1 MIKTLIF
8 DFGDVFINLNKSN
21 FNKQMYN
28 VFGDISKNQ
37 SLLNLL
43 NDYETGKINT
53 EAFVKTLKK
62 YNNSFSEDSIIKLWN
77 SIIADFPYYRVEF
90 LKNLKATSDYKLI
103 LLSNTN
109 ELHINFIKEQV
120 SFFNEFK
127 SCFDKFYLSHEIKL
141 RKPNKEIFD
150 FVLKSNNISAEETLF
165 IDDTLEHINT
175 ASKLN
180 IKTWWL
186 KQNEDIT
193 SLVTVKNNL
202 LC

>member
-21 FNKQMYN
+21 FSKQMYN

-37 SLLNLL
+37 TLLNLL
-43 NDYETGKINT
+43 NDYETGNINT

-62 YNNSFSEDSIIKLWN
+62 YNNSFSEDYIIKLWN

-90 LKNLKATSDYKLI
+90 LKNLKATSDYKMI

-109 ELHINFIKEQV
+109 ELHINFIKEHV

-150 FVLKSNNISAEETLF
+150 FVLKSNNINAEETLF

>member
-21 FNKQMYN
+21 FNKQMNN

-37 SLLNLL
+37 TLLNLL
-43 NDYETGKINT
+43 NDYETGNINT

-62 YNNSFSEDSIIKLWN
+62 YNNSYSKDSIIKLWN

-90 LKNLKATSDYKLI
+90 LKNLKATSDYKMI

-109 ELHINFIKEQV
+109 ELHINFIKEHV

-141 RKPNKEIFD
+141 RKPNKEIFH

>member
-37 SLLNLL
+37 TLLNLL
-43 NDYETGKINT
+43 NDYETGNINT

-62 YNNSFSEDSIIKLWN
+62 YNNSFSEDYIIKLWN

-90 LKNLKATSDYKLI
+90 LKNLKATSDYKMI

-109 ELHINFIKEQV
+109 ELHINFIKEHV

-150 FVLKSNNISAEETLF
+150 FVLKSNNICAEETLF

>member
-21 FNKQMYN
+21 FSKQMYN

-37 SLLNLL
+37 TLLNLL
-43 NDYETGKINT
+43 NDYETGNINT

-62 YNNSFSEDSIIKLWN
+62 YNNSFSEDYIIKLWN

-90 LKNLKATSDYKLI
+90 LKNLKATSDCKMI

-109 ELHINFIKEQV
+109 ELHINFIKEHV

-150 FVLKSNNISAEETLF
+150 FVLKSNNINAEETLF

>member
-37 SLLNLL
+37 TLLNLL
-43 NDYETGKINT
+43 NDYETGNINT

-90 LKNLKATSDYKLI
+90 LKNLKATSDYKMI

-109 ELHINFIKEQV
+109 ELHINFIKEHV

-150 FVLKSNNISAEETLF
+150 FVLKSNNICAEETLF

>member
-43 NDYETGKINT
+43 NNYETGKINT

-90 LKNLKATSDYKLI
+90 LKNLKATSEYKLI

>member
-37 SLLNLL
+37 TLLNLL
-43 NDYETGKINT
+43 NDYETGNINT

-90 LKNLKATSDYKLI
+90 LKNLKATSDYKMI

-109 ELHINFIKEQV
+109 ELHINFIKEHV

>member
-1 MIKTLIF
+1 M
-8 DFGDVFINLNKSN
+8 
-21 FNKQMYN
+21 
-28 VFGDISKNQ
+28 
-37 SLLNLL
+37 
-43 NDYETGKINT
+43 
-53 EAFVKTLKK
+53 
-62 YNNSFSEDSIIKLWN
+62 
-77 SIIADFPYYRVEF
+77 
-90 LKNLKATSDYKLI
+90 I

-109 ELHINFIKEQV
+109 ELHINFIKEHV

-150 FVLKSNNISAEETLF
+150 FVLKSNNICAEETLF

>member
-37 SLLNLL
+37 TLLNLL
-43 NDYETGKINT
+43 NDYETGNINT

-90 LKNLKATSDYKLI
+90 LNYKYLY
-103 LLSNTN
+103 
-109 ELHINFIKEQV
+109 FR
-120 SFFNEFK
+120 FK
-127 SCFDKFYLSHEIKL
+127 K
-141 RKPNKEIFD
+141 
-150 FVLKSNNISAEETLF
+150 
-165 IDDTLEHINT
+165 
-175 ASKLN
+175 
-180 IKTWWL
+180 
-186 KQNEDIT
+186 
-193 SLVTVKNNL
+193 
-202 LC
+202 

>member
-8 DFGDVFINLNKSN
+8 DFGDVFINLNKNN

-37 SLLNLL
+37 NLLNLL
-43 NDYETGKINT
+43 NDYETGNINT

-62 YNNSFSEDSIIKLWN
+62 YNNSFSEDAIIKLWN
-77 SIIADFPYYRVEF
+77 FIIADFPYYRVQF

-109 ELHINFIKEQV
+109 ELHINFIKEHV

>member
-37 SLLNLL
+37 TLLNLL
-43 NDYETGKINT
+43 NDYETGNINT

-90 LKNLKATSDYKLI
+90 LKNLKATSDYKMI

-109 ELHINFIKEQV
+109 ELHINFIKEHV
-120 SFFNEFK
+120 SF
-127 SCFDKFYLSHEIKL
+127 LSLI
-141 RKPNKEIFD
+141 
-150 FVLKSNNISAEETLF
+150 
-165 IDDTLEHINT
+165 HI
-175 ASKLN
+175 
-180 IKTWWL
+180 
-186 KQNEDIT
+186 
-193 SLVTVKNNL
+193 
-202 LC
+202 

>member
-1 MIKTLIF
+1 
-8 DFGDVFINLNKSN
+8 
-21 FNKQMYN
+21 MYN

-37 SLLNLL
+37 NLLNLL
-43 NDYETGKINT
+43 NDYETGNINT

-62 YNNSFSEDSIIKLWN
+62 YNNSFSEDAIIKLWN
-77 SIIADFPYYRVEF
+77 FIIADFPYYRVQF

-109 ELHINFIKEQV
+109 ELHINFIKEHV